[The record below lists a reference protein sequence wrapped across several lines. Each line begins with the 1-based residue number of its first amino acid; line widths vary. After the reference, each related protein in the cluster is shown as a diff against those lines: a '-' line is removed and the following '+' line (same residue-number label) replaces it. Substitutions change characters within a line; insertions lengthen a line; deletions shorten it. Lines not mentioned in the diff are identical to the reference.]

1 MKYLF
6 LVFTMLTSL
15 AFGQFEVGTTLMG
28 GSLSVLATAD
38 SEGCDDEYDGELDC
52 IKGDTAVTMDLT
64 YGKFLK
70 ENLLVKGNLEYAN
83 EATNIMIGVD
93 YFVRDNIYVGGG
105 YDIPEEGDGSLT
117 IGAGMLNPFKESS
130 NVYLNPNVSYGL
142 DSELFSLGVGLIL
155 LF

>member
-28 GSLSVLATAD
+28 GSLSVSATAD
-38 SEGCDDEYDGELDC
+38 IGEVGDYDYTEGETTTNL
-52 IKGDTAVTMDLT
+52 DLT

-70 ENLLVKGNLEYAN
+70 ENLLVKGNLKYAN

>member
-28 GSLSVLATAD
+28 GSLSVSATAD
-38 SEGCDDEYDGELDC
+38 IGCGEDDDECTKGETTTNL
-52 IKGDTAVTMDLT
+52 DLT

-70 ENLLVKGNLEYAN
+70 ENLLVKGNLKYAN

-105 YDIPEEGDGSLT
+105 YDTPEEGDGSLT

>member
-15 AFGQFEVGTTLMG
+15 AFGQFEVGATLMG
-28 GSLSVLATAD
+28 GSLSVSSTAD
-38 SEGCDDEYDGELDC
+38 IGEYGDYDYIEGGTTTNL
-52 IKGDTAVTMDLT
+52 DLT

-70 ENLLVKGNLEYAN
+70 ENLLVKGNLKYAN